1 MHRNGGPIRIA
12 VVFAD
17 EVLDQVPINEHD
29 CRVDLALTEAGIR
42 WFDG

>member
-1 MHRNGGPIRIA
+1 LRIA

-17 EVLDQVPINEHD
+17 EVLDRVPIDEHD

-42 WFDG
+42 RFDD